1 MVTKLNVRSLYSMPK
16 AVGVSW
22 QVVSQTVLLAVLRVV
37 LRVAGRRD
45 RKNHMSEFY
54 ELLAVVFDDVDV
66 AKRALALLI
75 EKRKKGEI
83 SIFDIAVVEKGE
95 NGEANI
101 KEPGDVDAK
110 HGAVFGAIAGGLI
123 GLIGGPIGVV
133 VGVAGGAVTGGIA
146 AERIDM
152 GFSNEFLNDLA
163 EALKPG
169 RSAIILICEE
179 EASEYVIAVI
189 AKLRGI
195 VLRHALKQEIVAQL
209 VEAQKE

>member
-1 MVTKLNVRSLYSMPK
+1 
-16 AVGVSW
+16 
-22 QVVSQTVLLAVLRVV
+22 
-37 LRVAGRRD
+37 
-45 RKNHMSEFY
+45 MSEFY
-54 ELLAVVFDDVDV
+54 ELLAVVFDDVDD
-66 AKRALALLI
+66 ARHALTLLI

-133 VGVAGGAVTGGIA
+133 VGVAGGAITGGVA
-146 AERIDM
+146 AERIDL
-152 GFSNEFLNDLA
+152 GFSNEFLHDLA

-169 RSAIILICEE
+169 HSAIVLICEE

-189 AKLRGI
+189 AKLGGI